1 MPKYN
6 HFSSI
11 SNMFAVR
18 CHSPRVPRANKKH
31 IISKV
36 CKSYYT
42 INNLNTKDISEV
54 DGTDILHIL
63 TFHQPN
69 ADDGIYSIR
78 ELNEDGLPVNHVLA
92 FINFEDAFRYKTL
105 LEAEMGRS
113 PYVQFASRF
122 EINHACEVGHY
133 NCRVVDEGV
142 LVTPPTSTVRVTD
155 WESRAA
161 LLNGNWSVREGD

>member
-1 MPKYN
+1 
-6 HFSSI
+6 
-11 SNMFAVR
+11 MFAVR
-18 CHSPRVPRANKKH
+18 CQSPQVLRVNKKH
-31 IISKV
+31 TISKV

-42 INNLNTKDISEV
+42 VNNLNSKDLTEV
-54 DGTDILHIL
+54 GGTDLLHVL

-69 ADDGIYSIR
+69 TDEGIYSIR
-78 ELNEDGLPVNHVLA
+78 ELNEDGLPVNHILA
-92 FINFEDAFRYKTL
+92 FITFEDAFRYRTL

-113 PYVQFASRF
+113 PYIQFASRF
-122 EINHACEVGHY
+122 EINHACEVGY
-133 NCRVVDEGV
+133 YKCRVVDEGV

>member
-1 MPKYN
+1 
-6 HFSSI
+6 
-11 SNMFAVR
+11 MFAVR
-18 CHSPRVPRANKKH
+18 CQSPQVPRVNKKH
-31 IISKV
+31 TISKV

-42 INNLNTKDISEV
+42 VNNLNSKDLTEV
-54 DGTDILHIL
+54 GGTDLLHVL

-69 ADDGIYSIR
+69 TDEGIYSIR
-78 ELNEDGLPVNHVLA
+78 ELNEDGLPVNHILA
-92 FINFEDAFRYKTL
+92 FITFEDAFRYRTL

-113 PYVQFASRF
+113 PYIQFASRF
-122 EINHACEVGHY
+122 EINHVCEVGY
-133 NCRVVDEGV
+133 YKCRVVDEGV